1 MSETLHSDML
11 RISYLIF
18 LTVFVFDFEYIFNDS
33 SIFIHFCR
41 RDVDF
46 FNEICPQCFVDDI
59 NQKKWN
65 NLFKNEFDSS
75 LSLNLLF
82 GYRKVW
88 KVTINTI
95 TGHQKKAVLK
105 YFSSDDVVKNFKK
118 LLCRYIDC
126 STSNSFK
133 DVSRLSGILKDMYRL
148 EPHTNSFT
156 ICPSY
161 YDSQNFFDTFHH
173 FNGNNLTFWIQ
184 LWLNPELVIIK
195 AIQAHRSTNEVL
207 KNAVPDVIDWCGFVL
222 LETDNGS
229 ENLIDFYDE
238 PFLKRIH
245 LAKQLIEIAIAFSTG
260 INGFR

>member
-1 MSETLHSDML
+1 ML
-11 RISYLIF
+11 RISYIIF
-18 LTVFVFDFEYIFNDS
+18 LTVFIFEYFFVFEYFFNDS
-33 SIFIHFCR
+33 SVFKHFCR
-41 RDVDF
+41 RDVEF
-46 FNEICPQCFVDDI
+46 LNEICPQCFVDDM
-59 NQKKWN
+59 NQNKSN
-65 NLFKNEFDSS
+65 NLLKGELDSP
-75 LSLNLLF
+75 LSLNQLF

-95 TGHQKKAVLK
+95 TGDQKKAVLK
-105 YFSSDDVVKNFKK
+105 YFSSDDVVKNFREM
-118 LLCRYIDC
+118 LCRYIDC
-126 STSNSFK
+126 SISYSFK
-133 DVSRLSGILKDMYRL
+133 DASRLSEILKDIYIL

-161 YDSQNFFDTFHH
+161 YDSQNFFDTFHS

-195 AIQAHRSTNEVL
+195 AIQAHKSTNSVL

-245 LAKQLIEIAIAFSTG
+245 LAQQLIEIAIAFSIG